1 MDFRKNR
8 VSFLVLLNLCIVFIV
23 LNSYPLLFR
32 PHFPLNLNLRELG
45 SFLTETTPP
54 EAASQSDVLRFEE
67 PLDRSATVQD
77 VLLKYNFSP
86 QEAQRLIDETRS
98 VYNLNRVKSGNQFSI
113 EFEDQEFRSLRYEIN
128 DEEFLTVRSENGEY
142 VAEKGRY
149 QFDTVQEEFYGRI
162 EGSLWNT
169 LVSQGEDYRLVTELI
184 DILRWDVP
192 FTAIQP
198 GDSFKLIVEKK
209 YRDGNFVKY
218 GRIHAVE
225 FRRGEK
231 SYYAFL
237 FQDPNAHK
245 DFYYDENGNSV
256 RKAFLKVPFRF
267 NPRVTSRFSFS
278 RYHPILKARRPHLG
292 IDFGAPIGTP
302 VLASASG
309 TVVFAG
315 WDGGFGRLVRIRH
328 AGGITTSYAH
338 LSYISVRP
346 GQAVS
351 QSDMVGRVGSTGL
364 STGPHLDYRVQD
376 GHGRF
381 VNPLVE
387 LKSLPAEAPLKTEYA
402 EVFRRIRDR
411 LTFRLAAIPEQKP
424 FLNRIASAG

>member
-1 MDFRKNR
+1 MDFRKNKI
-8 VSFLVLLNLCIVFIV
+8 SFLVLLNLCVVLIV
-23 LNSYPLLFR
+23 LNSYPHLFR
-32 PHFPLNLNLRELG
+32 PYFSLTLRELG
-45 SFLTETTPP
+45 SFLTESTPA
-54 EAASQSDVLRFEE
+54 EVGSKSDVLRFE
-67 PLDRSATVQD
+67 DSFDKSSTVQD
-77 VLLKYNFSP
+77 VLLKYSFTP
-86 QEAQRLIDETRS
+86 QEAQRLIDETRN
-98 VYNLNRVKSGNQFSI
+98 VYNLNRVMAGNQFLI
-113 EFEDQEFRSLRYEIN
+113 EFEDKQFRSLRYEIS
-128 DEEFLTVRSENGEY
+128 DEEYLTVRSENGAY
-142 VAEKGRY
+142 VAKRGSYE
-149 QFDTVQEEFYGRI
+149 FDIVSEEIYGKI

-169 LVSQGEDYRLVTELI
+169 LVSQGEDHRLVIELI
-184 DILRWDVP
+184 NILRWDVP

-209 YRDGNFVKY
+209 YRDSHFVKY

-237 FQDPNAHK
+237 FEDPKTHK

-256 RKAFLKVPFRF
+256 RKAFLKVPFHF

-278 RYHPILKARRPHLG
+278 RYHPILKSRRPHLG

-309 TVVFAG
+309 VIVSAG
-315 WDGGFGRLVRIRH
+315 WGGGFGRMVRIRH
-328 AGGITTSYAH
+328 AGGVTTSYAH
-338 LSYISVRP
+338 LSRISVRI

-351 QSDMVGRVGSTGL
+351 QSDVIGRVGSTGL

-376 GHGRF
+376 ARGRF

-387 LKSLPAEAPLKTEYA
+387 LKSLPAEAPLKVEYA
-402 EVFRRIRDR
+402 EPFRRIRDR
-411 LTFRLAAIPEQKP
+411 LTFRLAAIPEQQR
-424 FLNRIASAG
+424 FLNRVASAG

>member
-8 VSFLVLLNLCIVFIV
+8 ISFLVLLNLCIVFIV
-23 LNSYPLLFR
+23 LNSYPHLFR
-32 PHFPLNLNLRELG
+32 PNFPLTLRDLS
-45 SFLTETTPP
+45 SFLTPATPVETGS
-54 EAASQSDVLRFEE
+54 ENDVLRFE
-67 PLDRSATVQD
+67 DSFGKSTTVQD
-77 VLLKYNFSP
+77 VLLKYNFTP
-86 QEAQRLIDETRS
+86 QEAQRLIDETRN
-98 VYNLNRVKSGNQFSI
+98 VYNLNRVMAGNQFLI
-113 EFEDQEFRSLRYEIN
+113 EFEGKDFRSLRYEIS
-128 DEEFLTVRSENGEY
+128 DEEFLTVRSVDGSY
-142 VAEKGRY
+142 VAERGSYK
-149 QFDTVQEEFYGRI
+149 FDTVIEEFYGRI

-169 LVSQGEDYRLVTELI
+169 LVSQGEDHRLVIELI
-184 DILRWDVP
+184 NILRWDVP

-209 YRDGNFVKY
+209 YRDGHFVKY

-237 FQDPNAHK
+237 FEDPKTHK

-256 RKAFLKVPFRF
+256 RKAFLKVPFSF

-278 RYHPILKARRPHLG
+278 RFHPILQARRPHLG

-309 TVVFAG
+309 VVISAG
-315 WDGGFGRLVRIRH
+315 WSGGFGRMVRIRH
-328 AGGITTSYAH
+328 AGGVITSYAH
-338 LSYISVRP
+338 LSSIRVHV
-346 GQAVS
+346 GQAVA
-351 QSDMVGRVGSTGL
+351 QSDVVGRVGSTGL

-376 GHGRF
+376 VRGRF
-381 VNPLVE
+381 VNPLSE
-387 LKSLPAEAPLKTEYA
+387 LKSLPAEAPLKAEYS

-411 LTFRLAAIPEQKP
+411 LTFRLAAIPEQQR
-424 FLNRIASAG
+424 FLNRVASAG